1 MFTLSMALMSQSGYR
16 STYTEIWKIATNSC
30 PPHCTDRC
38 NLTRVPWKDIP
49 EIKQQQVSKLPPV
62 TYDGNAHAGSQREK
76 AQCNSTRGKY
86 RLLTCSVA
94 ALKDSFPSLCW
105 GHQPHTWISL
115 LLHSQATLM
124 NLLPPIPPKT
134 CKGTCLANL
143 KSRGLDGQE
152 MQLCI
157 FPFHALSI
165 YFFPMSLKKVAEI
178 NGEQRN
184 KKKTQLWPTPCLLL
198 KEEGALP
205 KEEEKNVLRHNGSK
219 GQAANQATLYC

>member
-1 MFTLSMALMSQSGYR
+1 MFTLSMALMSQSGCR

-38 NLTRVPWKDIP
+38 NLARVPWKDIP
-49 EIKQQQVSKLPPV
+49 EIKQQQVSKLQPV

-115 LLHSQATLM
+115 LLHSQATL
-124 NLLPPIPPKT
+124 IPPKT
-134 CKGTCLANL
+134 RKGTCLAHL
-143 KSRGLDGQE
+143 KSRG
-152 MQLCI
+152 
-157 FPFHALSI
+157 AWWS
-165 YFFPMSLKKVAEI
+165 
-178 NGEQRN
+178 RN
-184 KKKTQLWPTPCLLL
+184 
-198 KEEGALP
+198 
-205 KEEEKNVLRHNGSK
+205 
-219 GQAANQATLYC
+219 ATLYLPLSCTLYLFFPHVFEKGGRDKWRTKKQEKDTALAHTLPIT